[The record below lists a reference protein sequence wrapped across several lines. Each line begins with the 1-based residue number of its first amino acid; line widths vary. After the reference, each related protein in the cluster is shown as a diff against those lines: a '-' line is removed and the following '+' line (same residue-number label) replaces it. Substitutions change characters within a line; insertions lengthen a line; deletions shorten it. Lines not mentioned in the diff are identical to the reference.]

1 MMNILKSAV
10 LLLLVGFFVPGASW
24 AEFRATPSFSLR
36 QEYNDNIYLERDK
49 EGDLV
54 TFVRPSLDILWNT
67 RIVDLTLDL
76 GLEYEK
82 YWKNSDE
89 DELRPSQGA
98 RLDST
103 FSLYRDAL
111 FLRVTDTYE
120 RVPIDEGDKGG
131 VDSNLVNLTDSNR
144 LEINPYLLLQPL
156 RTLRARFD
164 YLYQNVWYRE
174 EEGDD
179 AETHRYSVVLTQQ
192 LTSRVSA
199 DLTGSFTQF
208 RPKDASRT
216 LLDDTGEEEYDRTDA
231 GGGLLWQVN
240 DQLSLR
246 GDVGRAWLEYEYRD
260 DYDST
265 LFGGQA
271 DYQISTTFT
280 AGAAYREDISAS
292 VEDGARE
299 RMKTSAYVAY
309 ADRSK
314 VRLTVFGT
322 RDDYLEINRR
332 DIGMGATLDGD
343 VPITNK
349 KGIAWLLSYTD
360 YEEGNYEEYQRYGG
374 RLEFYHQ
381 LRLGRL
387 SLGYTYNR
395 NDSDIPSED
404 YDNNIVFAQVA
415 LRW

>member
-1 MMNILKSAV
+1 MKFQKSAV
-10 LLLLVGFFVPGASW
+10 ALLLAFVFAPGASW
-24 AEFRATPSFSLR
+24 AEFRVNPAFSLR
-36 QEYNDNIYLERDK
+36 QEYNDNIYLARDK
-49 EGDLV
+49 EGDFV
-54 TFVRPSLDILWNT
+54 TFVRPSLGILWNT
-67 RIVDLTLDL
+67 RLVDLTLDL

-82 YWKNSDE
+82 YWDNSDE

-111 FLRVTDTYE
+111 FLRVTDSYE

-144 LEINPYLLLQPL
+144 LEVNPYLLLQPL
-156 RTLRARFD
+156 RTLQARFD
-164 YLYQNVWYRE
+164 YFYENVWYRE
-174 EEGDD
+174 DEGDD
-179 AETHRYSVVLTQQ
+179 AETHRYSAVLTQQ
-192 LTSRVSA
+192 ITSRISA
-199 DLTGSFTQF
+199 DLSGSFSQF
-208 RPKDASRT
+208 RPKDANRS

-231 GGGLLWQVN
+231 GLGLLWQVN

-246 GDVGRAWLEYEYRD
+246 GDVGRAWLDYEYSD

-265 LFGGQA
+265 LFSGQA
-271 DYQISTTFT
+271 DYQISSVFT
-280 AGAAYREDISAS
+280 VGAAYVEDISAS
-292 VEDGARE
+292 VEEGARE
-299 RMKTSAYVAY
+299 RQEVSAYLAY
-309 ADRSK
+309 ANRSK
-314 VRLTVFGT
+314 VRLTVFQT
-322 RDDYLEINRR
+322 RDDYLEIDRR
-332 DIGMGATLDGD
+332 DVGMGVTLDGD

-360 YEEGNYEEYQRYGG
+360 YEEGDLEEYQRYGG

-395 NDSDIPSED
+395 NDSDMPSED

>member
-1 MMNILKSAV
+1 MLNFSKSAV
-10 LLLLVGFFVPGASW
+10 LLLLASLFIPGTSW
-24 AEFRATPSFSLR
+24 AEFRLTPAFSLR

-49 EGDLV
+49 EGDFI
-54 TFVRPSLDILWNT
+54 TFVRPSFNLLWNT
-67 RIVDLTLDL
+67 RVVDLTLDL

-111 FLRVTDTYE
+111 FLRVTDIYE
-120 RVPIDEGDKGG
+120 RVPIDEGGKGG

-164 YLYQNVWYRE
+164 YLYENVWYRE

-179 AETHRYSVVLTQQ
+179 AETHRYSAILTQQ
-192 LTSRVSA
+192 LTPRISA
-199 DLTGSFTQF
+199 DLTGSFSQY
-208 RPKDASRT
+208 RPKDASRSP
-216 LLDDTGEEEYDRTDA
+216 LDDTGEEEYDRANA
-231 GGGLLWQVN
+231 GVGLAWQVN

-246 GDVGRAWLEYEYRD
+246 GDVGHTWLYYEYRD

-271 DYQISTTFT
+271 DYQISSTFS
-280 AGAAYREDISAS
+280 AGAAYQEDISTS

-299 RMKTSAYVAY
+299 RKKTSAYLAY

-332 DIGMGATLDGD
+332 DVGMGATLDGD

-404 YDNNIVFAQVA
+404 YDNNIVFAQVS

>member
-1 MMNILKSAV
+1 MKLLKSTV
-10 LLLLVGFFVPGASW
+10 GLLFAALFVPGLGW
-24 AEFRATPSFSLR
+24 AEFRVTPSFSLR

-49 EGDLV
+49 EGDFV
-54 TFVRPSLDILWNT
+54 TFVRPSLDILWST
-67 RIVDLTLDL
+67 RVVDLTLDF

-82 YWKNSDE
+82 YWDNSDE

-103 FSLYRDAL
+103 WSLYRDAL

-120 RVPIDEGDKGG
+120 RVAIDEGGKGG
-131 VDSNLVNLTDSNR
+131 VDNNLVNLTDSNR

-156 RTLRARFD
+156 RTLQARFD
-164 YLYQNVWYRE
+164 YLYENVWYRE

-179 AETHRYSVVLTQQ
+179 AETHRYSATLTQQ
-192 LTSRVSA
+192 LTSRISA
-199 DLTGSFTQF
+199 NLTGAFTQF
-208 RPKDASRT
+208 RPKDASRS

-231 GGGLLWQVN
+231 GVGLFWQVN
-240 DQLSLR
+240 EQLALR
-246 GDVGRAWLEYEYRD
+246 GNVGRAGLDYDYSD

-271 DYQISTTFT
+271 DYQISSAFSV
-280 AGAAYREDISAS
+280 GAAYQEDISAS

-299 RMKTSAYVAY
+299 RQKSSAYLAY

-314 VRLTVFGT
+314 LRLTVFQT
-322 RDDYLEINRR
+322 RDDYLELDRKDDGR
-332 DIGMGATLDGD
+332 GATLDGD

-360 YEEGNYEEYQRYGG
+360 YEEGGGEEYQRYGG

-387 SLGYTYNR
+387 SVGYTYNR

>member
-1 MMNILKSAV
+1 MMLNFSKLALP
-10 LLLLVGFFVPGASW
+10 LLLAGLFVPGTSW
-24 AEFRATPSFSLR
+24 AEFRLTPAFSLR
-36 QEYNDNIYLERDK
+36 QEYNDNIYLEKDK
-49 EGDLV
+49 EGDFV
-54 TFVRPSLDILWNT
+54 TIARPSVNALWNT
-67 RIVDLTLDL
+67 QIADLSLDL
-76 GLEYEK
+76 GVGYEK
-82 YWKNSDE
+82 YWDNSDE
-89 DELRPSQGA
+89 DELRPTA

-103 FSLYRDAL
+103 FKLYRENL

-120 RVPIDEGDKGG
+120 RVTIDEGGKGA
-131 VDSNLVNLTDSNR
+131 VDNNLINMTDSNR
-144 LEINPYLLLQPL
+144 LEVNPYLLLLPL

-164 YLYQNVWYRE
+164 YLYENVWYRE
-174 EEGDD
+174 DEGDD

-192 LTSRVSA
+192 LTPRISA
-199 DLTGSFTQF
+199 DLTGSFSQY
-208 RPKDASRT
+208 RPKDASRS
-216 LLDDTGEEEYDRTDA
+216 LLDDTGEEEYDRTNA
-231 GGGLLWQVN
+231 GVGLSWQVN

-246 GDVGRAWLEYEYRD
+246 GDVGRAWLEYEYSD

-271 DYQISTTFT
+271 DYQISTTFS
-280 AGAAYREDISAS
+280 AGASYQEDISAS

-299 RMKTSAYVAY
+299 RKKTSAYLAY
-309 ADRSK
+309 AGRSK

-332 DIGMGATLDGD
+332 DVGMGATLDGD

-360 YEEGNYEEYQRYGG
+360 YEEGDLEEYQRYGG

-387 SLGYTYNR
+387 SLGYTYNC
-395 NDSDIPSED
+395 NDSDLPSED
-404 YDNNIVFAQVA
+404 YDNNIVFAQVS

>member
-1 MMNILKSAV
+1 MLNFSKSAV
-10 LLLLVGFFVPGASW
+10 LLLLAGLFIPGTIW

-49 EGDLV
+49 EGDFV

-67 RIVDLTLDL
+67 RLVDLTLDL

-98 RLDST
+98 RLNST
-103 FSLYRDAL
+103 WSLYRDAL

-120 RVPIDEGDKGG
+120 RVAIDEGDKGG

-164 YLYQNVWYRE
+164 YLYENVWYRE

-179 AETHRYSVVLTQQ
+179 AETHRYSVILTQQ
-192 LTSRVSA
+192 ITSRISA

-208 RPKDASRT
+208 RPKDASRS
-216 LLDDTGEEEYDRTDA
+216 LLDDTGEEEYDRKDA
-231 GGGLLWQVN
+231 GFGLNWQVN
-240 DQLSLR
+240 EQLALR
-246 GDVGRAWLEYEYRD
+246 GNVGHAWLDYEYSD

-265 LFGGQA
+265 LFGAQA
-271 DYQISTTFT
+271 DYQISSTFST
-280 AGAAYREDISAS
+280 GAAYQEDISAS

-299 RMKTSAYVAY
+299 RKKTSGYLAY
-309 ADRSK
+309 AGRSK
-314 VRLTVFGT
+314 VRLTLFGT

-332 DIGMGATLDGD
+332 DVGMGATLDGD

-404 YDNNIVFAQVA
+404 YDNNILFAQVS

>member
-1 MMNILKSAV
+1 MMLNFSKLALP
-10 LLLLVGFFVPGASW
+10 LLLAGLFVPGTSW
-24 AEFRATPSFSLR
+24 AEFRATPAFSLR
-36 QEYNDNIYLERDK
+36 QEYNDNIFLERDK
-49 EGDLV
+49 EGDFV
-54 TFVRPSLDILWNT
+54 TIARPSVTALWNT
-67 RIVDLTLDL
+67 QIADLSLDL
-76 GLEYEK
+76 GVGYEK
-82 YWKNSDE
+82 YWDNSDE
-89 DELRPSQGA
+89 DELRPTA

-103 FSLYRDAL
+103 FKLYRENL

-120 RVPIDEGDKGG
+120 RVTIDEGGRG
-131 VDSNLVNLTDSNR
+131 AVDNNLINMTDSNR
-144 LEINPYLLLQPL
+144 LEVNPYLLLQPL

-164 YLYQNVWYRE
+164 YLYENVWYRE
-174 EEGDD
+174 DEGDD
-179 AETHRYSVVLTQQ
+179 AETHRYSATLTQQ
-192 LTSRVSA
+192 LTPRISA
-199 DLTGSFTQF
+199 DLTGSFSQF
-208 RPKDASRT
+208 RPKDASRS
-216 LLDDTGEEEYDRTDA
+216 LLDDTGEEEYDRTNA
-231 GGGLLWQVN
+231 GVGLSWQVN

-246 GDVGRAWLEYEYRD
+246 GDVGRAWLDYDYSD

-271 DYQISTTFT
+271 DYQISTTFS
-280 AGAAYREDISAS
+280 AGAAYQEDISAS

-299 RMKTSAYVAY
+299 RKKTSAYLAY
-309 ADRSK
+309 AGRST

-332 DIGMGATLDGD
+332 DVGMGATLDGD

-404 YDNNIVFAQVA
+404 YDNNIIFAQVS

>member
-1 MMNILKSAV
+1 MMNISRSAVV
-10 LLLLVGFFVPGASW
+10 LLLAGLFVPGMSW

-49 EGDLV
+49 EGDFV
-54 TFVRPSLDILWNT
+54 TFVRPSLDILWST
-67 RIVDLTLDL
+67 QIVDLTLDL

-179 AETHRYSVVLTQQ
+179 AETHRYSAILTQQ
-192 LTSRVSA
+192 LTSRISA

-208 RPKDASRT
+208 RPKDASRS

-231 GGGLLWQVN
+231 GVGLLWQVN

-246 GDVGRAWLEYEYRD
+246 GDVGHAWLYYEYSD

-271 DYQISTTFT
+271 DYQISSTFS

-299 RMKTSAYVAY
+299 RKKTSAYLAY
-309 ADRSK
+309 AGRST

-332 DIGMGATLDGD
+332 DVGMGATLDGD

-360 YEEGNYEEYQRYGG
+360 YEEGDYEEYQRYGG
-374 RLEFYHQ
+374 RLELYHQ

-404 YDNNIVFAQVA
+404 YDNNIVFAQVS

>member
-1 MMNILKSAV
+1 MMLNFSTLALP
-10 LLLLVGFFVPGASW
+10 LLLAGLFVPGTSW
-24 AEFRATPSFSLR
+24 AEFRATPAFSLR
-36 QEYNDNIYLERDK
+36 QEYNDNIFLERDK
-49 EGDLV
+49 EGDFV
-54 TFVRPSLDILWNT
+54 TIARPSVTALWNT
-67 RIVDLTLDL
+67 QIADLSLDL
-76 GLEYEK
+76 GVGYEK
-82 YWKNSDE
+82 YWDNSDE
-89 DELRPSQGA
+89 DELRPTA

-103 FSLYRDAL
+103 FKLYRENL

-120 RVPIDEGDKGG
+120 RVTIDEGGRG
-131 VDSNLVNLTDSNR
+131 AVDNNLINMTDSNR
-144 LEINPYLLLQPL
+144 LEVNPYLLLQPL

-164 YLYQNVWYRE
+164 YLYENVWYRE
-174 EEGDD
+174 DEGDD
-179 AETHRYSVVLTQQ
+179 AETHRYSATLTQQ
-192 LTSRVSA
+192 LTPRISA
-199 DLTGSFTQF
+199 DLTGSFSQF
-208 RPKDASRT
+208 RPKDASRS
-216 LLDDTGEEEYDRTDA
+216 LLDDTGEEEYDRTNA
-231 GGGLLWQVN
+231 GVGLSWQVN

-246 GDVGRAWLEYEYRD
+246 GDVGRAWLDYDYSD

-271 DYQISTTFT
+271 DYQISTTFS
-280 AGAAYREDISAS
+280 AGAAYQEDISAS

-299 RMKTSAYVAY
+299 RKKTSAYLAY
-309 ADRSK
+309 AGRST

-332 DIGMGATLDGD
+332 DVGMGATLDGD

-404 YDNNIVFAQVA
+404 YDNNIIFAQVS

>member
-1 MMNILKSAV
+1 MMNISKSAV
-10 LLLLVGFFVPGASW
+10 VLLLAGLFVPGTSW

-36 QEYNDNIYLERDK
+36 QEYNDNIFLERDK
-49 EGDLV
+49 EGDFI
-54 TFVRPSLDILWNT
+54 TFVRPSLDILWST
-67 RIVDLTLDL
+67 RVVDLTLDL

-156 RTLRARFD
+156 RTLRARLD

-179 AETHRYSVVLTQQ
+179 AETHRYSAILTQQ
-192 LTSRVSA
+192 LTSRISA

-208 RPKDASRT
+208 RPKDASRS

-231 GGGLLWQVN
+231 GVGLLWQVN

-299 RMKTSAYVAY
+299 RKMSSAYLAY
-309 ADRSK
+309 ADRTS
-314 VRLTVFGT
+314 VRLTVFQT
-322 RDDYLEINRR
+322 RDDYLEIDRR
-332 DIGMGATLDGD
+332 DDGLGGTLNGD
-343 VPITNK
+343 IPITNK
-349 KGIAWLLSYTD
+349 QGVTWLLSYTD
-360 YEEGNYEEYQRYGG
+360 YEEGDLEEYQRYGG

-387 SLGYTYNR
+387 SLGYTYNH

-404 YDNNIVFAQVA
+404 YDNNIIFAQVS

>member
-1 MMNILKSAV
+1 MMLNFSKLALP
-10 LLLLVGFFVPGASW
+10 LLLAGLFVPGTSW
-24 AEFRATPSFSLR
+24 AEFRATPAFSLR
-36 QEYNDNIYLERDK
+36 QEYNDNIFLERDK
-49 EGDLV
+49 EGDFV
-54 TFVRPSLDILWNT
+54 TIARPSVTALWNT
-67 RIVDLTLDL
+67 QIADLSLDL
-76 GLEYEK
+76 GVGYEK
-82 YWKNSDE
+82 YWDNSDE
-89 DELRPSQGA
+89 DELRPTA

-103 FSLYRDAL
+103 FKLYRENL

-120 RVPIDEGDKGG
+120 RVTIDEGGRG
-131 VDSNLVNLTDSNR
+131 AVDNNLINMTDSNR
-144 LEINPYLLLQPL
+144 LEVNPYLLLQPL

-164 YLYQNVWYRE
+164 YLYENVWYRE
-174 EEGDD
+174 DEGDD
-179 AETHRYSVVLTQQ
+179 AETHRYSATLTQQ
-192 LTSRVSA
+192 LTPRISA
-199 DLTGSFTQF
+199 DLTGSFSQF
-208 RPKDASRT
+208 RPKDASRS
-216 LLDDTGEEEYDRTDA
+216 LLDDTGEEEYDRTNA
-231 GGGLLWQVN
+231 GVGLSWQVN

-246 GDVGRAWLEYEYRD
+246 GDVGRAWLDYDYSD

-271 DYQISTTFT
+271 DYQISTTFS
-280 AGAAYREDISAS
+280 AGAAYQEDISAS

-299 RMKTSAYVAY
+299 RKKTSAYLAY
-309 ADRSK
+309 AGRST

-332 DIGMGATLDGD
+332 DVGMGATLDVD

-404 YDNNIVFAQVA
+404 YDNNIIFAQVS

>member
-1 MMNILKSAV
+1 MMLNFSKLALP
-10 LLLLVGFFVPGASW
+10 LLLAGLFVPGTSW
-24 AEFRATPSFSLR
+24 AEFRATPAFSLR
-36 QEYNDNIYLERDK
+36 QEYNDNIFLERDK
-49 EGDLV
+49 EGDFV
-54 TFVRPSLDILWNT
+54 TIARPSVTALWNT
-67 RIVDLTLDL
+67 QIADLSLDL
-76 GLEYEK
+76 GVGYEK
-82 YWKNSDE
+82 YWDNSDE
-89 DELRPSQGA
+89 DELRPTA

-103 FSLYRDAL
+103 FKLYRENL

-120 RVPIDEGDKGG
+120 RVTIDEGGRG
-131 VDSNLVNLTDSNR
+131 AVDNNLINMTDSNR
-144 LEINPYLLLQPL
+144 LEVNPYLLLQPL

-164 YLYQNVWYRE
+164 YLYENVWYRE
-174 EEGDD
+174 DEGDD
-179 AETHRYSVVLTQQ
+179 AETHRYSATLTQQ
-192 LTSRVSA
+192 LTPRISA
-199 DLTGSFTQF
+199 DLTGSFSQF
-208 RPKDASRT
+208 RPKDASRS
-216 LLDDTGEEEYDRTDA
+216 LLDDTGEEEYDRTNA
-231 GGGLLWQVN
+231 GVGLSWQVN

-246 GDVGRAWLEYEYRD
+246 GDVGRAWLDYDYSD

-271 DYQISTTFT
+271 DYQISTTFS
-280 AGAAYREDISAS
+280 AGAAYQEDISAS

-299 RMKTSAYVAY
+299 RKKTSAYLAY
-309 ADRSK
+309 AGRST
-314 VRLTVFGT
+314 VRLTVFRT

-332 DIGMGATLDGD
+332 DVGMGATLDGD

-404 YDNNIVFAQVA
+404 YDNNIIFAQVS